1 MVTYDQQSQSTILG
15 LVSRTQIKP
24 SPGLRIY
31 HEHAFQSKAKY
42 VSRKLALSALH
53 YVLQPPVALQL
64 QRPPSRTVLVWAL
77 ISSSL
82 SDGRQLPRQ
91 PLCPTPDSPQEDAR
105 LFTLAPKVPLPS
117 TKHVY
122 LVQVSRASPQSASWL
137 ASASHRDINK
147 METSRTGTGWKI
159 HLLAYHLWKREELA
173 HGVCAN
179 SRVPWGHPRGQMD
192 RLGLTQR

>member
-42 VSRKLALSALH
+42 VSRKLALIVLH
-53 YVLQPPVALQL
+53 YVLQPTVALQL

-91 PLCPTPDSPQEDAR
+91 PLCPTPAPDSLQEDAR
-105 LFTLAPKVPLPS
+105 LFRQLRRSPCLPQSMFILSKSPELAPRVHLGSPRPLTGILTRWKQAEPALGGKSISWPTICGRGRNWHMVFVPTAECPGG
-117 TKHVY
+117 TPEDRWID
-122 LVQVSRASPQSASWL
+122 LV
-137 ASASHRDINK
+137 
-147 METSRTGTGWKI
+147 
-159 HLLAYHLWKREELA
+159 
-173 HGVCAN
+173 
-179 SRVPWGHPRGQMD
+179 
-192 RLGLTQR
+192 

>member
-1 MVTYDQQSQSTILG
+1 MTQVKQSQSTILG

-117 TKHVY
+117 TNHVY
-122 LVQVSRASPQSASWL
+122 LVQVSRASPQS
-137 ASASHRDINK
+137 
-147 METSRTGTGWKI
+147 
-159 HLLAYHLWKREELA
+159 
-173 HGVCAN
+173 
-179 SRVPWGHPRGQMD
+179 GHPGSPRPLTGILTRRKQAEPALGGKSISQPTICGRGRNWHMVFVPTIECPGGTPED
-192 RLGLTQR
+192 GWIDMV

>member
-117 TKHVY
+117 TNHVY
-122 LVQVSRASPQSASWL
+122 LVQVSRASPQS
-137 ASASHRDINK
+137 
-147 METSRTGTGWKI
+147 
-159 HLLAYHLWKREELA
+159 
-173 HGVCAN
+173 
-179 SRVPWGHPRGQMD
+179 GHPGSPRPLTGILTRWKQAEPALGGKSISWPTICGRGRNWHMVFVPTIECPGGTPED
-192 RLGLTQR
+192 GWIDMV